1 MRHYC
6 TYFDVNYLTRGL
18 ALHESLQKQSK
29 EDFTLW
35 VLCFDEAT
43 HDALTRMNLPEI
55 KPVRLDEYERDDLAL
70 QNAKKNRT
78 MVEYYWTC
86 SRSLHLYLFREN
98 SEIDEITYVDADL
111 LFFSDPKPIFD
122 AFGNGS
128 ILIIEHRFPAELKY
142 LEVHGVFNVG
152 LMIFRR
158 DANGLAALNWWRDRC
173 LQWCYARC
181 EGGKY
186 GDQKYLDDWP
196 TRFSEGVVLQPQGA
210 GVAPWNL
217 SSFPVECFPAHAT
230 VDGEPLIFFHYHGYK
245 RVNEYA
251 VIPAS

>member
-86 SRSLHLYLFREN
+86 SPSLPLYLFREN

-158 DANGLAALNWWRDRC
+158 DANGLTAFNWWRDRRRPMC
-173 LQWCYARC
+173 SA
-181 EGGKY
+181 
-186 GDQKYLDDWP
+186 WP
-196 TRFSEGVVLQPQGA
+196 TGGR
-210 GVAPWNL
+210 
-217 SSFPVECFPAHAT
+217 SSVEQKLHDTPH
-230 VDGEPLIFFHYHGYK
+230 
-245 RVNEYA
+245 
-251 VIPAS
+251 